1 MNLFNHLNR
10 RKILFFLGVASFLH
24 NNGALA
30 QTEQIL
36 TAPFLDAVANGL
48 KPNSFEDQSII
59 LQFLLEKA
67 ARLGLP
73 LFLRGGDYR
82 VANIKLPANIT
93 LFGVSNASRLIA
105 AKNEPVLIANGE
117 KNITINNIVIDGGN
131 NSKQHLIFFNRTSDF
146 LLEKIKLRNSQA
158 GGFYLENCQG
168 AISQCDIANIK
179 RAAIHL
185 QNCNSM
191 LVSNNRI
198 ENCKNGG
205 ILIWRYESG
214 YDGSIITNNKIS
226 KIGSESGSGQ
236 NGNGINAYQ
245 ADEIIIANNNITD
258 CAFSAI
264 RVNSTN
270 NIIINANICT
280 NCQEVAIFS
289 EFAFSA
295 SIISDNLID
304 RAALGISVSNFD
316 YGGRLAIISNNI
328 VRNIFPFSPT
338 NPDVRPTGIYAEAD
352 SSIYSN
358 LVENVPGIG
367 IVAGWGPY
375 LRNVMVKQNTLRET
389 KIGIAVSVVEGVGP
403 AYISDNI
410 IEKYSLY
417 PIIGMRWLDIKGE
430 DLSKRPDQFPIHK
443 ITDNYVN

>member
-1 MNLFNHLNR
+1 MNLFNHLTR
-10 RKILFFLGVASFLH
+10 RKILFFLGAASFLH

-36 TAPFLDAVANGL
+36 TTPFLDAVANGL
-48 KPNSFEDQSII
+48 KPNSFEDQSVI

-67 ARLGLP
+67 ARSGLP

-93 LFGVSNASRLIA
+93 LFGVFNASRLIA

-131 NSKQHLIFFNRTSDF
+131 NSNQHLIFFNRASDF

-158 GGFYLENCQG
+158 GGFYLENCRG
-168 AISQCDIANIK
+168 TISQCDIANIK

-270 NIIINANICT
+270 NVIINANICT

-328 VRNIFPFSPT
+328 VRNIFPYSPT

-352 SSIYSN
+352 SSIHAN

-389 KIGIAVSVVEGVGP
+389 KIGIAVSVVEGVGS

-417 PIIGMRWLDIKGE
+417 SIIGMRWLDIKGE
-430 DLSKRPDQFPIHK
+430 DLSKRPDQFPMHK
-443 ITDNYVN
+443 ITDNYVS